1 MLGPHEN
8 DAVTELLGIVE
19 PGLEGQYSP
28 EQRRRIDELLETLDR
43 VGNVCMNVCVSMYSN
58 VCMFE
63 QAGTGGSFLDDE
75 SINDYYRVQYTRDAA
90 RGNPVGGAFRYSAL
104 GRAFFRTEDAY
115 QHVLGQ
121 EAINMLY
128 FTFAGFCPGCIVLRG
143 QLQRCSADERAAV
156 EAKYRTPPPG
166 LSAETIKV
174 TRPASPP
181 PARLPSSCGTAG
193 TFRAV

>member
-1 MLGPHEN
+1 
-8 DAVTELLGIVE
+8 
-19 PGLEGQYSP
+19 
-28 EQRRRIDELLETLDR
+28 
-43 VGNVCMNVCVSMYSN
+43 MY

-90 RGNPVGGAFRYSAL
+90 RGKPVGGALRYSAL

-156 EAKYRTPPPG
+156 EAKYSTPPPG

-174 TRPASPP
+174 TRP
-181 PARLPSSCGTAG
+181 RLPSPCAPALLLRHCRHFSCDLGLG
-193 TFRAV
+193 FRGLCG

>member
-1 MLGPHEN
+1 
-8 DAVTELLGIVE
+8 
-19 PGLEGQYSP
+19 
-28 EQRRRIDELLETLDR
+28 
-43 VGNVCMNVCVSMYSN
+43 
-58 VCMFE
+58 MFE

-75 SINDYYRVQYTRDAA
+75 SINDYYRVQFTRDVAS
-90 RGNPVGGAFRYSAL
+90 GKPVGGALRYSAL

-143 QLQRCSADERAAV
+143 RLQRCSADERAAV
-156 EAKYRTPPPG
+156 EAKYSTPPPG

-174 TRPASPP
+174 TRP
-181 PARLPSSCGTAG
+181 RLPSPCPPPLLLRHCRHCSCDLGLG
-193 TFRAV
+193 FRGLCG